1 MRALAEQISLF
12 QPDILA
18 LSEIDDGNA
27 LALATRFDL
36 QWAYRGG
43 QALLW
48 NARMHLESV
57 YEWYL
62 PALRL
67 PAFDRRG
74 MLRVDGSFEGSPIA
88 LFATRFAP
96 GRSRVRDLRVTRGV
110 VRSAESARALLFIT
124 DPPPE
129 RRATFGDLG
138 FECHTNEHVADLL
151 LATRGCSVE
160 TIVRVS
166 GGNGIGAQLLA
177 GVTV

>member
-1 MRALAEQISLF
+1 MRALAEQISLSH
-12 QPDILA
+12 PDIVA

-57 YEWYL
+57 YESYL
-62 PALRL
+62 PAVPL

-74 MLRVDGSFEGSPIA
+74 LLRVDGAFEGRPIG

-96 GRSRVRDLRVTRGV
+96 GRSRIRDLRVTRGV
-110 VRSAESARALLFIT
+110 VRGARIERALLFVT
-124 DPPPE
+124 DPPAG
-129 RRATFGDLG
+129 RRAMFDDLG
-138 FECHTNEHVADLL
+138 FTCHVSEHVPDLL
-151 LATRGCSVE
+151 LATRGCSVD
-160 TIVRVS
+160 TCVRIAGAERS
-166 GGNGIGAQLLA
+166 GSQLLA